1 MCRHLAPRS
10 ITISTLT
17 MMMVPAV
24 DRLGCSR
31 IKRNMIPGTISTGRI
46 PVHSFSTFLPRT
58 VSVMAMNSTAAYFA
72 SSPGWKDN
80 GPRVSHRRE
89 PLMDV
94 PMPGIATSSKSR
106 KLSSTPPTTTF
117 LRPQNT

>member
-1 MCRHLAPRS
+1 M
-10 ITISTLT
+10 TIKTLT

-24 DRLGCSR
+24 DRLGCSK
-31 IKRNMIPGTISTGRI
+31 IKRNMIPGTTSTGKM

-72 SSPGWKDN
+72 SSPGWKDR
-80 GPRVSHRRE
+80 GPKVSHRRE

-94 PMPGIATSSKSR
+94 PMPGMATSSNSR

-117 LRPQNT
+117 RLPQNT